1 MVYEKLK
8 KVLYIKFFK
17 YIYGMLQLALLS
29 YINMRRYFE
38 IGGFKFNTYD
48 PCVSNNIIEGDS
60 LTVVFHVDDV
70 K

>member
-1 MVYEKLK
+1 
-8 KVLYIKFFK
+8 
-17 YIYGMLQLALLS
+17 MLQLALLS